1 MEALRFVHAHGVV
14 HRDVKDENVLVD
26 TRTLEVKVIDFGSGA
41 LLKDAPYDEF
51 EGREPCGGRGL
62 TVSRWAEPH
71 MSPPCRYAGLQ
82 PT

>member
-41 LLKDAPYDEF
+41 LLKDSPYDEF
-51 EGREPCGGRGL
+51 EGTEPCGGRGL
-62 TVSRWAEPH
+62 TVQSVGGA
-71 MSPPCRYAGLQ
+71 SPVPSL
-82 PT
+82 